1 MIRFIIAAFSVL
13 FFLGVL
19 PAASYAEDKK
29 VLTIATG
36 GVNGVYYPAGG
47 AVCRLMNRSG
57 KDHNYHCYAEST
69 GGSLA
74 NIRAL
79 RNGDVDFAIAQ
90 SDWQYKAYRGE
101 GVFAEDGPYADIRS
115 VLSLHSE
122 MLTVAA
128 AKNSG
133 ITKFSDLK
141 GKRVNIGDAASGMR
155 EVVATLAGA
164 HDAGTNYFA
173 KTTELKPA
181 EAVRALCDGQIDAMV
196 VPIGHPNGLIQEATS
211 NCGAKLIPVE
221 GKEVDGLLANNPY
234 YTRAAILGGMYLGN
248 AKNIPTFGV
257 RATLTTSAATDDE
270 AVYQLTKAV
279 FDNFEAFKTLHFVF
293 ATLDREKAAS
303 EGLLAP
309 IHPGALRYYKEVG
322 LIK

>member
-1 MIRFIIAAFSVL
+1 MRRSVIVALFSFVSL
-13 FFLGVL
+13 VSLSAV
-19 PAASYAEDKK
+19 SYAKDRK
-29 VLTIATG
+29 VMTIATG

-47 AVCRLMNRSG
+47 AICRLVNRSG
-57 KDHNYHCYAEST
+57 KEHGYHCYAEST
-69 GGSLA
+69 GGSIA
-74 NIRAL
+74 NIHAL

-101 GVFAEDGPYADIRS
+101 GVFADAGPYNDIRS
-115 VLSLHSE
+115 ILSLHSE

-141 GKRVNIGDAASGMR
+141 GKRVNIGDAASGMH

-164 HDAGTNYFA
+164 HGAIPDHFS
-173 KTTELKPA
+173 KTSELKPA
-181 EAVRALCDGQIDAMV
+181 EAVRALCAGEIDAMV

-211 NCGAKLIPVE
+211 SCGAKLIAVD

-234 YTRAAILGGMYLGN
+234 YTRALIPAGMYLGN
-248 AKNIPTFGV
+248 KQNIATFGV
-257 RATLTTSAATDDE
+257 RATLTTSASMDEE

-293 ATLDREKAAS
+293 ATLDRQHAVS

-322 LIK
+322 LMK